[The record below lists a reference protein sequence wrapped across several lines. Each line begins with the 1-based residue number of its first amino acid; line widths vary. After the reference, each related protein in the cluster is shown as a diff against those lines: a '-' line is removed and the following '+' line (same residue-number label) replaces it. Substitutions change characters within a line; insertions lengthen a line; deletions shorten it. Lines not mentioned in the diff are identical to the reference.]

1 MFLSC
6 AGYRLVNQNLFAQ
19 FPEMPRLK
27 NSGVIARK
35 HLTSGSKRSTLAAH
49 CNPFII
55 ETGDREDA
63 MAVRKMKVLKALAL
77 FLVFCFAQVYV
88 QAGLG
93 NPGGGIPQG
102 ARLITARLTT
112 RGGAALVNGVST
124 A

>member
-1 MFLSC
+1 
-6 AGYRLVNQNLFAQ
+6 
-19 FPEMPRLK
+19 MP
-27 NSGVIARK
+27 
-35 HLTSGSKRSTLAAH
+35 SKKRPAWTPPMPTLLIISAMTTIRRST
-49 CNPFII
+49 I
-55 ETGDREDA
+55 
-63 MAVRKMKVLKALAL
+63 RKMKVLKALAL

-124 A
+124 ASGATILTGAAIETPDQVSATVDLG